1 VDLLDSLKARRSHNQ
16 AVIATNFPSEDPSA
30 YTIKARDYKRN
41 NADERYYR
49 QRWILPLLSVF
60 DCKCALCGS
69 SEDGF
74 ELDHF
79 WIPKT
84 LGGNFLLRLKNSNKF
99 VNNGVPLC
107 QTCNRQ
113 KSESTLIVS
122 DAKKHRIHNL
132 SRELTIE
139 INNEDIY
146 EYDQD
151 LLGMRDGDIERA
163 KTEIPYLKKMIVGY
177 ESDSNPIDL
186 NTIKTTIEDFLL
198 IPRPK
203 L

>member
-1 VDLLDSLKARRSHNQ
+1 MDPLDNLKARRNYNQ
-16 AVIATNFPSEDPSA
+16 AVIAANFPSEDPSA

-49 QRWILPLLSVF
+49 QRWILPLLKAF
-60 DCKCALCGS
+60 DCRCALCHS

-84 LGGNFLLRLKNSNKF
+84 LGGNFLLKMKTSNKV
-99 VNNGVPLC
+99 VNNGIPLC
-107 QTCNRQ
+107 QSCNRQ

-122 DAKKHRIHNL
+122 DVRKHRIYTR
-132 SRELTIE
+132 SKDLTIE
-139 INNEDIY
+139 MNGENIY
-146 EYDQD
+146 EHNEE
-151 LLGMRDGDIERA
+151 LLGMRVGDIERA
-163 KTEIPYLKKMIVGY
+163 KTEIPYIKKIIAKY

-186 NTIKTTIEDFLL
+186 EVIKVSIEDFLL
-198 IPRPK
+198 IPRPR